1 MASVV
6 DRLHAAKFT
15 VTGNEVSKI
24 IGKATTHEM
33 GAPKRKH
40 LDYLISSTHE
50 PNVSLPECADM
61 LLMRVQDPSWI
72 VSLKA
77 MISLHHIMND
87 GNEKFM
93 QYMASKANSFEFL
106 SDKSGP
112 LSEDMG
118 SFVKKYGHYLSEK
131 CISYRQI
138 AMDFVRVSSTSMLRS
153 AGVEKLLTNLPVLQS
168 HIDGIINLEIM
179 SSEVCTEINRAA
191 FVMLLRDL
199 ISLFK
204 IYNEGIINMLENF
217 FEMEKKNARDSFD
230 LYKKFIVRMGKV
242 ETFLKIAEDA
252 GIDEGNVPDLSKAPS
267 CLLSA
272 LENHLAQLEKKGTPI
287 SSPTANDFKSSPIL
301 QPAAESTSSKS
312 DPFGSTEVDPFGDT
326 FSPVPPQADLLGS
339 DPFGQPTVPQ
349 PSAVRS
355 DRDELADLLSGPTPP
370 VVHNNQ
376 SIFVEQSFNPFT
388 SGQPDQS
395 NLFTLPQSQPV
406 QQNTGF
412 DLLCDPIPNNGPAN
426 NGFASFGQPDP
437 VNDFLMPDQF
447 GAQPNAVS
455 TPQNISSLMQ
465 DLDLGL
471 KSAAANFSLNTST
484 NKGGTA
490 VGPVRPVS
498 SGPTYNP
505 FVRYPMMGQGRQA
518 GTMPSMGM
526 QPQPQQIQG
535 GFTMQGNM
543 GGMQGMQ
550 QGGMAGG
557 MQPMNMMMQQPMMG
571 GMNQQ
576 QQMNGMQGMR
586 PMNNMMQQQ
595 PRQQSNVFQ
604 FSNNNQGG
612 FDPFS

>member
-61 LLMRVQDPSWI
+61 LLSRVQDVSWI

-131 CISYRQI
+131 CISYRQL

-168 HIDGIINLEIM
+168 HIDGIINLEIV

-301 QPAAESTSSKS
+301 QPAAEAIVNKS
-312 DPFGSTEVDPFGDT
+312 DPFGSNDVDPFGDT

-339 DPFGQPTVPQ
+339 DPFGQPAPPPQ
-349 PSAVRS
+349 SAVRS

-370 VVHNNQ
+370 VVHNQ
-376 SIFVEQSFNPFT
+376 AIFVEQSFNPFT

-406 QQNTGF
+406 QQNSAF
-412 DLLCDPIPNNGPAN
+412 DLLCDGIPDNVQG
-426 NGFASFGQPDP
+426 NGFASFGQPEP
-437 VNDFLMPDQF
+437 VNDFLMPDQ
-447 GAQPNAVS
+447 PNANPMS

-471 KSAAANFSLNTST
+471 KSAAANFTLSNSI

-505 FVRYPMMGQGRQA
+505 FVRYPMMQGRQA

-526 QPQPQQIQG
+526 QPQGAMQGQGAMNPQMQG
-535 GFTMQGNM
+535 SFTMQGNM
-543 GGMQGMQ
+543 GGMQG
-550 QGGMAGG
+550 G
-557 MQPMNMMMQQPMMG
+557 MQGMGMQQPMMG
-571 GMNQQ
+571 MQQ
-576 QQMNGMQGMR
+576 PMMGNMQGMNGMQGMR

-595 PRQQSNVFQ
+595 QPRQQSNAFQ